1 MAVPREIK
9 PPLKFQNCVTG
20 NEFDECT
27 DINSNNKYTD
37 CQLEEPMPCH
47 QVNGKTNNVTFR
59 TLPEKIE
66 PCATFW
72 NRKNYLLKGKTVIK
86 ILCDCGTDKN
96 CTIKINFYKT
106 GSVVIQGAKCVQFSE
121 TYFETLKHIVKSQD
135 SSLLQKSGNDDSF
148 NDHSLS
154 LDNTKI
160 EQSTTGKNLQNENNL
175 SDTSLTFA
183 KSLANVN
190 NTSTP
195 IRKEGTLTNQDN
207 QVETPK
213 EKIAKHGQMLSSKLD
228 TLTATLTTI
237 DISFKLFVNKLTD
250 LKNATDTIV
259 PDIKGFVPE
268 LISSN
273 QKIKYVSQQI
283 ENFDN
288 KIKHCNQNLESI
300 HLKINLLDTQ
310 FKESALNKD
319 IIIEKMQNNEKILI
333 DFREENNDS
342 MEAISNKIAEFNN
355 RISRLEEINTSMN
368 SRCNSKESI
377 IEQREKRTSESHTQN
392 VGVSECDYLILS
404 DSILRRIIPKKIS
417 PDGKTIKRYIRGGAE
432 TCSTFIEKNGKN
444 IKPQHVLISIGTRD
458 LQNNAVKNKE
468 FENLFHTTT
477 QIWPNAKIFVL
488 PIIRRKD
495 MPDARVHDANEI
507 LATECL
513 KFQKITLI
521 KKFEPTDEMFYDQ
534 VHLNSKQGLPEIVK
548 HLKTAM
554 NMYGNRPS
562 RSNHANQQP
571 IATGGINFSHRQPN
585 TSQRF
590 SAFDN
595 SMDRPP
601 PILHKNT
608 MYPPWGQMIPEN
620 PQCPTWGP
628 MPPGNPPSP
637 PWGPMLHD
645 KTLCPPWGQPPPN
658 ILPWQVPWLWQPYR
672 QFNQVQH

>member
-47 QVNGKTNNVTFR
+47 QVN
-59 TLPEKIE
+59 
-66 PCATFW
+66 
-72 NRKNYLLKGKTVIK
+72 
-86 ILCDCGTDKN
+86 
-96 CTIKINFYKT
+96 
-106 GSVVIQGAKCVQFSE
+106 
-121 TYFETLKHIVKSQD
+121 
-135 SSLLQKSGNDDSF
+135 
-148 NDHSLS
+148 
-154 LDNTKI
+154 DNTKI

-195 IRKEGTLTNQDN
+195 IRKEGTKKTQDN

-213 EKIAKHGQMLSSKLD
+213 EKIAKHGQVLSSKLD

-259 PDIKGFVPE
+259 PDIKGFVPD

-273 QKIKYVSQQI
+273 QKIKYVSQQF

-288 KIKHCNQNLESI
+288 KIKHCNQTLESL

-319 IIIEKMQNNEKILI
+319 TIIEKLQNNEKILI

-342 MEAISNKIAEFNN
+342 MESISNKIAEFNN

-477 QIWPNAKIFVL
+477 
-488 PIIRRKD
+488 
-495 MPDARVHDANEI
+495 
-507 LATECL
+507 
-513 KFQKITLI
+513 
-521 KKFEPTDEMFYDQ
+521 

-620 PQCPTWGP
+620 PQCPSWGP
-628 MPPGNPPSP
+628 MPPENPPSP

-645 KTLCPPWGQPPPN
+645 KALCPPWGQPPPN
-658 ILPWQVPWLWQPYR
+658 ILPWQVPWMWQPYR